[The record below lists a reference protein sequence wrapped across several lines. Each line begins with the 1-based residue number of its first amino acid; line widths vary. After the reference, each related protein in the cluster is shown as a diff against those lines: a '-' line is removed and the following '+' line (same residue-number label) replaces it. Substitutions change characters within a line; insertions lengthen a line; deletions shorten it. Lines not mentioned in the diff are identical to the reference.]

1 MAITG
6 IKRAQ
11 LILDLKLLN
20 GYIYAG
26 QLKYINGEWR
36 WDKNGFANDIVF
48 IEPTSRGWSAGVSL
62 RQYLEDQGNTLHSLT
77 E

>member
-1 MAITG
+1 MA

-11 LILDLKLLN
+11 LDIDLKLLN

-36 WDKNGFANDIVF
+36 WEKDGFANDIVF
-48 IEPTSRGWSAGVSL
+48 TEPTSRGWSAGVSL
-62 RQYLEDQGNTLHSLT
+62 GQYLEDQGNTLHSLT